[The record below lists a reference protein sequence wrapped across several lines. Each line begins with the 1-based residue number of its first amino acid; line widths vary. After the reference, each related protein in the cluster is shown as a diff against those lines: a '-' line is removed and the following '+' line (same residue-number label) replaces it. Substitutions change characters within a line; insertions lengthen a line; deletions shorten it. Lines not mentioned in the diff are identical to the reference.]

1 MISARQR
8 ARKHLPPDWEQRKAQ
23 FRDRIRQQF
32 FGQLAFWPLYAYRND
47 DTRRYTYD

>member
-1 MISARQR
+1 MTDNRHKARYS
-8 ARKHLPPDWEQRKAQ
+8 LPPNWHQRKAQ

-32 FGQLAFWPLYAYRND
+32 FGQLTLWPIYAFRHD